1 MPLNFNSKVSRI
13 SGLQSERAAAGI
25 CLPSLPSPLFSRDH
39 LETIS
44 SVSCAAAEPR
54 KSQSRPL
61 QQLHPFPE
69 KRRRRRRR
77 IGPLDLK
84 QLDFFHQES
93 PSLLK
98 RKEVAKIF
106 PLNYSCH
113 DRHFHFLQRRRR
125 HEVLARIYGRY
136 KVPFFPDR
144 GGGGGGNMCAA
155 VLTFR
160 SGRAL
165 RRRFGCWLH
174 KLRPPPFRL
183 E

>member
-1 MPLNFNSKVSRI
+1 MSPF
-13 SGLQSERAAAGI
+13 
-25 CLPSLPSPLFSRDH
+25 PSLPLFSRDH

-44 SVSCAAAEPR
+44 SVSCAAAEAR

-61 QQLHPFPE
+61 QQLHPFPQ
-69 KRRRRRRR
+69 KRRRRRRRR

-144 GGGGGGNMCAA
+144 GSGGGGGGGGGNMCAA

-174 KLRPPPFRL
+174 KLRPPVWL